1 MAFKIYPYRQ
11 GSRSARSLADALGG
25 RVLRL
30 ENSQYRYRERDT
42 IINWGASECPYPN
55 VLNTPEAVARAGN
68 KLTAFR
74 ALQAHGVPIPLFADA
89 AEGVTWEGDTVVR
102 HLLRG
107 HSGAGI
113 EMVAAGRELPRAP
126 LYVQYIKKQDEYRIH
141 VLRGSI
147 IAMQRKARD
156 RDNDNPNW
164 QVRNHQNGFIFIR
177 ENVNPPEAARTAA
190 VDAVRACGLDFGAVD
205 IVFNERANASF
216 VLEVNT
222 APGLEGQTIED
233 YSRALSAL

>member
-1 MAFKIYPYRQ
+1 MAFKVYPYRQ
-11 GSRSARSLADALGG
+11 GSRSARALADALGG

-30 ENSQYRYRERDT
+30 ANSAYRYRERDT

-55 VLNTPEAVARAGN
+55 VLNRPEAVARAGN

-74 ALQAHGVPIPLFADA
+74 ALSQRGVAIPAFAENADS
-89 AEGVTWEGDTVVR
+89 VTWEGDTVVR

-113 EMVAAGRELPRAP
+113 EIVAAGERLPAAP

-141 VLRGSI
+141 VLQGNI

-156 RDNDNPNW
+156 REHPNPNW
-164 QVRNHQNGFIFIR
+164 QVRNHQNGFIFVR

-190 VDAVRACGLDFGAVD
+190 VRAVEACGLDFGAVD
-205 IVFNERANASF
+205 IVFNERQNASF
-216 VLEVNT
+216 VLEINT

-233 YSRALSAL
+233 YANAISR